1 MKMLLPWELL
11 ILLSLKECLAENTR
25 HGPVFT
31 QEPSDSIFP
40 LSTDDKQVFINCKAK
55 GNPPPHYRWKMD
67 GREINTESDPH
78 YSLVEGNLLINNP
91 HVIDHRGVY
100 QCITANTFGTVVSRE
115 AKVQFAFLQNFSRKS
130 RNTVSVRE
138 GQAVVLL
145 CGPPPRYGEI
155 KYSWVFNGQRSF
167 LQQDARRFISQRT
180 GNLYVAK
187 VEASDAGNYTC
198 VVRNMMTNTTV
209 ISSPTPV
216 VVRRDVVMG
225 EYEPKIEVQF
235 PDTLHVSK
243 GSSVKLECFALGN
256 PVPSISWRR
265 ADGNP
270 LPGKIKIN
278 HSSGVLEIPYF
289 RPEDAGVYECV
300 AENSRGRN
308 VARGQLLFHNV
319 ENLHWV
325 QTLKDANM
333 AIDANLQWECKA
345 IGKPRPTYKWLK
357 NGQALTAE
365 GRIHVDAG
373 RLTISRIS
381 LLDSGMYQ
389 CVAESEHG
397 AVYASAEL
405 KVVASPPDFTRR
417 PVKKSTVIQR
427 GGEVVLE
434 CRPHA
439 SPRATISWWKGGEL
453 LKDSK
458 RQTIMEDG
466 TLRITNISKSDG
478 GRFTCLARNH
488 FGTSSSAG
496 TLLVKEPTKIIVPP
510 LSLDATVGQSVVLPC
525 EVSSDSSPSPIFK
538 WFFNGKAIDFS
549 RQEHFEMIGGGFAG
563 DLMVRN
569 IQLKHSGKYVC
580 MVHTEVDTVSAAAD
594 LIVRGPPGA
603 PEGLVVSDITDT
615 TVQLSWGSGHDN
627 HSPVTMYMLQA
638 RTPFSI
644 GWQTM
649 RTVPDSV
656 PGQMM
661 HATVKDLIPWVEY
674 EFRVVAIN
682 SVGVG
687 EPSTPSKQIRT
698 KAAVPK
704 VAPVNA
710 SGGGGARGELVI
722 MWEPVPEEQQSGED
736 FGYVVAFRPHG
747 SSTWIQTVLASPDA
761 SRYIYR
767 NDSIAPLS
775 QFEVKVGVYNSMGE
789 GPFGRVVTVFS
800 AEEEPSEAPSRVWAR
815 AVSAS
820 EIEVYWEPIPPG
832 SSSEKIIAYEVLF
845 WEEGSQQSDAERRR
859 VIDTTAL
866 LSGLKGSTAYLI
878 SVRAQNSAGLGP
890 CSPAFNITTK
900 KPPPSQPP
908 GNIKWSLTNSKIFL
922 NWEHVKAMEN
932 ESEVTGYKVVYR
944 QNWHGRTT
952 VLETNKTSVELQ
964 IPSGEDY
971 LIEIKALTEGG
982 DGTSSGPI
990 RIPKMSSKFQILCSM
1005 QMIGVGIKQG
1015 SSGMGALCVTNP
1027 LCD

>member
-11 ILLSLKECLAENTR
+11 ILLSLKECLAENIR

-40 LSTDDKQVFINCKAK
+40 LSTDDKQVFLNCKAK
-55 GNPPPHYRWKMD
+55 GNPPPHYRWKVD
-67 GREINTESDPH
+67 GGEVNTVSDPN
-78 YSLVEGNLLINNP
+78 YSLVEGNLLITNP
-91 HVIDHRGVY
+91 NVISHGGVY
-100 QCITANTFGTVVSRE
+100 QCIATNAFGTIVSRE
-115 AKVQFAFLQNFSRKS
+115 AKVQFAFLQNFSRKP
-130 RNTVSVRE
+130 RNTVSVRV

-145 CGPPPRYGEI
+145 CGPPPHYGEI
-155 KYSWVFNGQRSF
+155 KYSWVFNGQRNF

-180 GNLYVAK
+180 GNLYIAK

-198 VVRNMMTNTTV
+198 VVRNLMTNSSV
-209 ISSPTPV
+209 FSSPTPV
-216 VVRRDVVMG
+216 VLRRDAVMG

-235 PDTLHVSK
+235 LETLHVSK
-243 GSSVKLECFALGN
+243 GTSVKLECFALGN

-289 RPEDAGVYECV
+289 RPEDAGTYECV

-308 VARGQLLFHNV
+308 VARGELLFHNV
-319 ENLHWV
+319 EHLHWA
-325 QTLKDANM
+325 QPLKDALM
-333 AIDANLQWECKA
+333 VIDATLQWECKA
-345 IGKPRPTYKWLK
+345 IGMPRPTYRWLK
-357 NGQALTAE
+357 NGEQLTAE

-381 LLDSGMYQ
+381 LTDSGMYQ
-389 CVAESEHG
+389 CVADNEHG

-427 GGEVVLE
+427 GSEVVLE

-439 SPRATISWWKGGEL
+439 SPRAAISWWRRGEL
-453 LKDSK
+453 LKDSE

-466 TLRITNISKSDG
+466 TLRIANISKSDE
-478 GRFTCLARNH
+478 GRYTCVARNQ
-488 FGTSSSAG
+488 FGTSSSTG
-496 TLLVKEPTKIIVPP
+496 TLLVKEPTKITVPP
-510 LSLDATVGQSVVLPC
+510 LSLDATVGQSLVLPC
-525 EVSSDSSPSPIFK
+525 EVSSDSSMSPVFK
-538 WFFNGKAIDFS
+538 WFFNGKAVDFN
-549 RQEHFEMIGGGFAG
+549 REEHFEMIGGGFTG

-594 LIVRGPPGA
+594 LIVRGPPGP
-603 PEGLVVSDITDT
+603 PEGLLVTDITDT
-615 TVQLSWGSGHDN
+615 TVQLSWASGPDN
-627 HSPVTMYMLQA
+627 HSPVTMYMVQA
-638 RTPFSI
+638 RTAFSV
-644 GWQTM
+644 GWQTV

-661 HATVKDLIPWVEY
+661 YATVKSLNPWVDY

-687 EPSTPSKQIRT
+687 EPSRPSKQIRT
-698 KAAVPK
+698 AAAVPK
-704 VAPVNA
+704 VAPVNV

-722 MWEPVPEEQQSGED
+722 TWEPVPEEQQSGEG
-736 FGYVVAFRPHG
+736 FGYVVAFRPLG

-775 QFEVKVGVYNSMGE
+775 QFEVKVGVYNNMGE
-789 GPFGRVVTVFS
+789 GSFGRVVRVFS
-800 AEEEPSEAPSRVWAR
+800 AEEEPSEAPSSVRGR
-815 AVSAS
+815 IVSAS
-820 EIEVYWEPIPPG
+820 EIEVHWDPIRSR
-832 SSSEKIIAYEVLF
+832 SSSNKIIAYEVLF
-845 WEEGSQQSDAERRR
+845 WEKGSSESEAER
-859 VIDTTAL
+859 VLITNTTAL
-866 LSGLKGSTAYLI
+866 LSGLKGNTVYLI
-878 SVRAQNSAGLGP
+878 SVRAQNSAGFGP

-908 GNIKWSLTNSKIFL
+908 ANIEWNLTNSRIFL
-922 NWEHVKAMEN
+922 NWEHVKAMVN
-932 ESEVTGYKVVYR
+932 ESKVTGYKVVYR

-982 DGTSSGPI
+982 DGTSSSPI
-990 RIPKMSSKFQILCSM
+990 RIPKISSLNSRGCVVPTAVGCFMLAPVFSLLFCS
-1005 QMIGVGIKQG
+1005 V
-1015 SSGMGALCVTNP
+1015 
-1027 LCD
+1027 

>member
-1 MKMLLPWELL
+1 MSSQYVY
-11 ILLSLKECLAENTR
+11 SLTPDLFLHSFSATCSAPICFSHTENTR

-91 HVIDHRGVY
+91 HVINHEGVY
-100 QCITANTFGTVVSRE
+100 QCITTNTFGTVVSRE

-145 CGPPPRYGEI
+145 CGPPPHYGEI

-167 LQQDARRFISQRT
+167 LQQDARRFISQWT
-180 GNLYVAK
+180 GNLYIAK
-187 VEASDAGNYTC
+187 VEPSDAGNYTC
-198 VVRNMMTNTTV
+198 VVRNMMTNATV

-216 VVRRDVVMG
+216 VVRRDSKHPHFTSAASWLSC
-225 EYEPKIEVQF
+225 PKIEVQF

-265 ADGNP
+265 ADGYP

-278 HSSGVLEIPYF
+278 LSSGVLEIPYF

-308 VARGQLLFHNV
+308 
-319 ENLHWV
+319 
-325 QTLKDANM
+325 TLKDAHM

-345 IGKPRPTYKWLK
+345 IGKPRPAYKWLK
-357 NGQALTAE
+357 NGQPLTAE
-365 GRIHVDAG
+365 VRLHHPIIAGDALDIFADA
-373 RLTISRIS
+373 RMSHKAKQMALTCACSS
-381 LLDSGMYQ
+381 
-389 CVAESEHG
+389 
-397 AVYASAEL
+397 
-405 KVVASPPDFTRR
+405 ASPPDFSRR

-439 SPRATISWWKGGEL
+439 SPRATISWWKEDKL

-478 GRFTCLARNH
+478 GRYTCLARNR
-488 FGTSSSAG
+488 FGTSSSTG
-496 TLLVKEPTKIIVPP
+496 ILVVKEPTKITVPP
-510 LSLDATVGQSVVLPC
+510 LSLDATVGQSLVLPC

-569 IQLKHSGKYVC
+569 IQLKHCGKYVC

-603 PEGLVVSDITDT
+603 PESLVVTDITDT
-615 TVQLSWGSGHDN
+615 TVQLSWGSGPDN
-627 HSPVTMYMLQA
+627 HSPVTMYMVQA

-644 GWQTM
+644 GWQTV

-661 HATVKDLIPWVEY
+661 HATVKELNPWVDY

-704 VAPVNA
+704 VAPINV

-736 FGYVVAFRPHG
+736 FGYVVAFLPLG

-789 GPFGRVVTVFS
+789 GPFSHVVKVFS

-832 SSSEKIIAYEVLF
+832 SSIRYWV
-845 WEEGSQQSDAERRR
+845 R
-859 VIDTTAL
+859 VIDATSL
-866 LSGLKGSTAYLI
+866 LSGLKGSTVYLI

-908 GNIKWSLTNSKIFL
+908 GNIEWNLTNSKIFL

-932 ESEVTGYKVVYR
+932 ESEVTGYKVSLSD
-944 QNWHGRTT
+944 TT
-952 VLETNKTSVELQ
+952 MNHILSTLHTCVGKNTVFDNAFHKYKYIILQ
-964 IPSGEDY
+964 RY
-971 LIEIKALTEGG
+971 AALLI
-982 DGTSSGPI
+982 
-990 RIPKMSSKFQILCSM
+990 
-1005 QMIGVGIKQG
+1005 
-1015 SSGMGALCVTNP
+1015 
-1027 LCD
+1027 

>member
-1 MKMLLPWELL
+1 MR
-11 ILLSLKECLAENTR
+11 CLMFFYVLFSFFDTENTR

-40 LSTDDKQVFINCKAK
+40 MSTGDKQVFINCKAK
-55 GNPPPHYRWKMD
+55 GNPPPHYRWKVD
-67 GREINTESDPH
+67 GKDINTDSDLN

-91 HVIDHRGVY
+91 HVINHGGVY
-100 QCITANTFGTVVSRE
+100 QCIATNTFGIVISRE

-145 CGPPPRYGEI
+145 CGPPPHYGEI

-167 LQQDARRFISQRT
+167 LQQDARRFISQKT
-180 GNLYVAK
+180 GNLYIAK

-198 VVRNMMTNTTV
+198 AVRNMMTNSTV
-209 ISSPTPV
+209 FSSPTPV
-216 VVRRDVVMG
+216 VVRRDAVMG

-308 VARGQLLFHNV
+308 AARGQLIFQNV
-319 ENLHWV
+319 EHLQWV
-325 QTLKDANM
+325 QTLKDAHM

-345 IGKPRPTYKWLK
+345 IGKPRPTYRWLK
-357 NGQALTAE
+357 NGQPLITE
-365 GRIHVDAG
+365 GRMHVEAG
-373 RLTISRIS
+373 RLTISKIS

-389 CVAESEHG
+389 CVAENEHG
-397 AVYASAEL
+397 SVYASAEL
-405 KVVASPPDFTRR
+405 KVVGKQFCLNC
-417 PVKKSTVIQR
+417 KSTVIQR

-439 SPRATISWWKGGEL
+439 SPRATVSWWRGGEL

-466 TLRITNISKSDG
+466 TLRITNISKSDE
-478 GRFTCLARNH
+478 GRYTCVARNL
-488 FGTSSSAG
+488 FGTSSSTG
-496 TLLVKEPTKIIVPP
+496 TLMVKEPTRIVVPP
-510 LSLDATVGQSVVLPC
+510 LSLDATVGQSLVLPC
-525 EVSSDSSPSPIFK
+525 EVSSDSSLSPFFK

-603 PEGLVVSDITDT
+603 PESLVVTDITDT
-615 TVQLSWGSGHDN
+615 TVQLSWSSGPDN
-627 HSPVTMYMLQA
+627 HSPVTMYMVQA

-644 GWQTM
+644 GWQTV

-661 HATVKDLIPWVEY
+661 HATVKDLNPWVDY

-698 KAAVPK
+698 KALFGSK
-704 VAPVNA
+704 
-710 SGGGGARGELVI
+710 
-722 MWEPVPEEQQSGED
+722 EQQSGED
-736 FGYVVAFRPHG
+736 FGYVVAFRPLG

-767 NDSIAPLS
+767 NESIAPLS
-775 QFEVKVGVYNSMGE
+775 QFEVTVGVYNSMGE
-789 GPFGRVVTVFS
+789 GPFSRVVRVFS

-815 AVSAS
+815 ALSAS
-820 EIEVYWEPIPPG
+820 EVEVYWEPIPPR

-845 WEEGSQQSDAERRR
+845 WEEGSQQSDADIVR
-859 VIDTTAL
+859 VINSSAL
-866 LSGLKGSTAYLI
+866 LSGLKGSAVYLI

-890 CSPAFNITTK
+890 CSPSFNITTK

-908 GNIKWSLTNSKIFL
+908 GSIEWNLTNSKIFL
-922 NWEHVKAMEN
+922 NWEHVKAMDN

-944 QNWHGRTT
+944 QNFHGKTT
-952 VLETNKTSVELQ
+952 VLETNKTSMELQ

-971 LIEIKALTEGG
+971 LIEIKARTEGG

-990 RIPKMSSKFQILCSM
+990 RIPKIENHPNKTSKADTFTQLSYIKTLVRIGTFKVNFHILLDIVS
-1005 QMIGVGIKQG
+1005 I
-1015 SSGMGALCVTNP
+1015 T
-1027 LCD
+1027 